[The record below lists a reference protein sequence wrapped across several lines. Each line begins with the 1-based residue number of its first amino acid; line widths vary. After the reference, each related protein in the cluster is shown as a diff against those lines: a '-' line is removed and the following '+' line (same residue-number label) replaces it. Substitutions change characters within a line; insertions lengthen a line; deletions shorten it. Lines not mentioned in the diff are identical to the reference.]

1 MDDCGPCGQWI
12 TEKGV
17 HAHLGSRN
25 SQAIFLYLAVSLL
38 LKNLWS
44 KLLLELVCM
53 IVQEKLFTS
62 KNRSEAS
69 LGKKL
74 KLDMLPEIEK
84 VHKVLGLSVMK
95 IPR

>member
-1 MDDCGPCGQWI
+1 
-12 TEKGV
+12 
-17 HAHLGSRN
+17 
-25 SQAIFLYLAVSLL
+25 
-38 LKNLWS
+38 
-44 KLLLELVCM
+44 M

-74 KLDMLPEIEK
+74 KVDMLPEIEK

-95 IPR
+95 IPC